1 MNLQEQLNRIQEM
14 MGVEKP
20 ILNDDGEKYDIDWD
34 ENYGITFKI
43 VKTPE
48 GRQSVGEWNTN
59 LISVVTPENESAWTD
74 WEEVSEDILNNWK
87 DNWDNIQKS
96 LGTHKYNQIIRSK
109 KLNDKTINCKECGWS
124 WNFSEGGDEP
134 YLCHKC
140 GNDNSKKELTEKCW
154 PGYTQKGM
162 KTMFGKRY
170 PNCVKKTKK

>member
-1 MNLQEQLNRIQEM
+1 MNLQEQINRIQEM

-20 ILNDDGEKYDIDWD
+20 ILNDDGEKYYIDWD

-48 GRQSVGEWNTN
+48 GRQSVGEWNPN

-96 LGTHKYNQIIRSK
+96 LGTHKYNQIIRSIELYK
-109 KLNDKTINCKECGWS
+109 KQNEKDKDAKFLTCKNCRKKFTQTTHKNKKSLPICPWCGTH
-124 WNFSEGGDEP
+124 N
-134 YLCHKC
+134 K
-140 GNDNSKKELTEKCW
+140 
-154 PGYTQKGM
+154 
-162 KTMFGKRY
+162 
-170 PNCVKKTKK
+170 